1 MVVISY
7 NQQIHTYNTFSSSPY
22 LYYKDYLDELM
33 RILRGSFL
41 ELEIVFVKE
50 ITPEICT
57 IIACVP
63 QIIDIYNDVGDDD
76 GGYID

>member
-1 MVVISY
+1 
-7 NQQIHTYNTFSSSPY
+7 
-22 LYYKDYLDELM
+22 M